1 MIIAFIWLFFRL
13 CVDHCG
19 ILGGPILRLRCKV
32 FFTRSVLM
40 LFQSVQIYF
49 WRRGKERGI
58 FVFSSC
64 LMITIFFIIFI
75 YEFAILLWI
84 GLWWLTWR
92 ASLGMSVR
100 RLSRLWR
107 CGVGRWVGCCLKL
120 FLTLWSSTNCGMLH
134 LIMLCCRELIYLKSC
149 SGCHR
154 LVGLLRDFRWN
165 ISRVTFFIIVLCQP
179 RLLLLLSGLTIIGIL
194 GVCWRVLGRIRDC
207 SRLES
212 RLLSGERHHQF
223 HLWLSLRVRMWKP
236 RALRVFLWLLLFL
249 RCRVVTL
256 CFQWRILQFNRR
268 AILQYWF
275 SAEEL
280 TVNKW
285 VAWRRQ

>member
-1 MIIAFIWLFFRL
+1 ML

-19 ILGGPILRLRCKV
+19 ILSRPIPRLRFKV
-32 FFTRSVLM
+32 VFIRSVLM
-40 LFQSVQIYF
+40 LSRSVRIF
-49 WRRGKERGI
+49 FLTRGRVLKI

-64 LMITIFFIIFI
+64 LRIILFFIIFI
-75 YEFAILLWI
+75 CGFVLLLWI
-84 GLWWLTWR
+84 GLWWSTWR
-92 ASLGMSVR
+92 ASRGMSVR
-100 RLSRLWR
+100 RLFRLWR

-223 HLWLSLRVRMWKP
+223 HLWLSLRVKR
-236 RALRVFLWLLLFL
+236 
-249 RCRVVTL
+249 
-256 CFQWRILQFNRR
+256 
-268 AILQYWF
+268 
-275 SAEEL
+275 
-280 TVNKW
+280 
-285 VAWRRQ
+285 